1 MLDIGLVLFSTWLW
15 TETELR
21 SVNIQKS
28 MRPTSTCSHLKQTM
42 VNKVFIILGNK
53 NTLFCGTRGIIPR
66 W

>member
-28 MRPTSTCSHLKQTM
+28 MRPTSSHLKQTM

-53 NTLFCGTRGIIPR
+53 NTLFVGQRG
-66 W
+66 